1 MLIAGA
7 GPVGLFLANECARR
21 GLRSRI
27 VEARPSQSLYSKAW
41 QSSPGRSRYSTW
53 REWSLRF
60 SKEANPVT
68 SAYSAHNGDDTAALK
83 SYVRS

>member
-60 SKEANPVT
+60 SKRRTLSRPHT
-68 SAYSAHNGDDTAALK
+68 PLTTAMTRLP
-83 SYVRS
+83 